1 MGIKKALPGELFFSR
16 TSDFLDVFLTSQC
29 GKSEKTRESY
39 RDALTVLK
47 RYIFTK
53 GKDILTFKY
62 SDCSYEFLL
71 GFKQYM
77 ASELHYGAAS
87 INHRLAAIKAYA
99 KYSYCCDASLMQ
111 TYISINA
118 VPFSSVPKVQRD
130 ILDEGSVANLLNQP
144 SATKKGLRDT
154 LIMSLLFDAA
164 IRLDELVSLTVRDIY
179 KKDGFTYILIHG
191 KGNKERKV
199 SLDSRTVALLDKYL
213 EKYHPGKP
221 GEGDHLIYTIIK
233 GEARQ
238 MSHRNIQK
246 LIKKYASKAGIE
258 SEGISIHPHLLRRS
272 RASGMYQNGTPIEIV
287 SRFLGH
293 SSVETTKDHYAFPSL
308 EQTRKAMEAG
318 KNNDEIETPEWLGHE
333 DELARFCGLR

>member
-1 MGIKKALPGELFFSR
+1 MEIKKVLPYELFFSR

-29 GKSEKTRESY
+29 GKSEKTKEAY
-39 RDALTVLK
+39 RDALIVLR
-47 RYIFTK
+47 RYISTK

-71 GFKQYM
+71 GFKEYM
-77 ASELHYGAAS
+77 ASELNYATAS
-87 INHRLAAIKAYA
+87 INHRLAAIKSYA

-130 ILDEGSVANLLNQP
+130 ILDEDSIANLLNQP
-144 SATKKGLRDT
+144 AATKRGLRDT

-164 IRLDELVSLTVRDIY
+164 IRLDELVTLMVRDIY

-199 SLDSRTVALLDKYL
+199 SLDSRTVVLLDKYL

-221 GEGDHLIYTIIK
+221 GAENHLIYTVIK
-233 GEARQ
+233 GEARP

-246 LIKKYASKAGIE
+246 LIKKYALQAGIE
-258 SEGISIHPHLLRRS
+258 CEGTSIHPHLLRRS

-308 EQTRKAMEAG
+308 EQMRKAMEAG
-318 KNNDEIETPEWLGHE
+318 RNEDEAEAPEWIGHD